1 MPNNDQ
7 EQGDAWWRKY
17 RAQLLKHRD
26 RLLNSKSAAHSE
38 YDKSILTLSSGL
50 LAVSIAFIS
59 GIVPPDKMSCVY
71 ILIVS
76 WGLFGL
82 SILLTLSS
90 FVTSQQAHKHQTS
103 EIDTYLSS
111 EERVEFLPGPNPWS
125 RGTEVLNIVSGCAF
139 FLAVLLMILFAA
151 INLIGAA

>member
-1 MPNNDQ
+1 MPNNNQ
-7 EQGDAWWRKY
+7 EQGDAWWIKY
-17 RAQLLKHRD
+17 RVQLLEHRE
-26 RLLNSKSAAHSE
+26 RLLDSRSAA
-38 YDKSILTLSSGL
+38 YADFDKSILTLSSGL
-50 LAVSIAFIS
+50 LAVSVAFVS
-59 GIVPPDKMSCVY
+59 GIVPPDKMSCAY

-103 EIDTYLSS
+103 EIDIYLSS
-111 EERVEFLPGPNPWS
+111 EARVEFLPGPNPWS